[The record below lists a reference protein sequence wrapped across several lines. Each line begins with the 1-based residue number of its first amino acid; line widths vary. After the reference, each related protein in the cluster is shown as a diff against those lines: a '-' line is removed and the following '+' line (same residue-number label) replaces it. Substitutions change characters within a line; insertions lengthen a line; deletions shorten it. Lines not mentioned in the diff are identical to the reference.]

1 MARALRRVGR
11 HQESD
16 SQLPHLPNT
25 PRCAVVRPAEV
36 ADTERPSQPSRA
48 IAWANSASYSR
59 MLLTDL
65 EAHSVARLHDS
76 QCSAASARN
85 TVPQEASRCTASG
98 LVSGQR
104 SRTVDQWVWM
114 SGFADRPL
122 DGTPNWA
129 RSTAGTPQ
137 PAAS

>member
-1 MARALRRVGR
+1 MARALKRVER

-16 SQLPHLPNT
+16 SQLPT
-25 PRCAVVRPAEV
+25 GGGRCQSGHGAHDPWFAVVRPREV

-65 EAHSVARLHDS
+65 EAHSVPRLHDS

-98 LVSGQR
+98 LVSGQW
-104 SRTVDQWVWM
+104 SRTVDQ
-114 SGFADRPL
+114 
-122 DGTPNWA
+122 
-129 RSTAGTPQ
+129 
-137 PAAS
+137 

>member
-25 PRCAVVRPAEV
+25 PRVAVVRPAEV

-48 IAWANSASYSR
+48 RAWANSASYNR

-65 EAHSVARLHDS
+65 EAHSVARLNDS
-76 QCSAASARN
+76 QYSAASARN
-85 TVPQEASRCTASG
+85 TVPQQASRCH
-98 LVSGQR
+98 VSMLTCGQR
-104 SRTVDQWVWM
+104 SRTVDQYVGMW
-114 SGFADRPL
+114 GFADR
-122 DGTPNWA
+122 
-129 RSTAGTPQ
+129 
-137 PAAS
+137 

>member
-16 SQLPHLPNT
+16 SQLHGAHDPWF
-25 PRCAVVRPAEV
+25 AVVRPREV

-65 EAHSVARLHDS
+65 EAHSVPRLHDS

-85 TVPQEASRCTASG
+85 TVPQDASRCTASG
-98 LVSGQR
+98 PVSGQ
-104 SRTVDQWVWM
+104 W
-114 SGFADRPL
+114 P
-122 DGTPNWA
+122 P
-129 RSTAGTPQ
+129 
-137 PAAS
+137 

>member
-1 MARALRRVGR
+1 HGPLKKHPQGPAILGIREGAGRRDADRGAHDPQFAVGR
-11 HQESD
+11 SAA
-16 SQLPHLPNT
+16 L
-25 PRCAVVRPAEV
+25 
-36 ADTERPSQPSRA
+36 ADTERPFQPSRA

-104 SRTVDQWVWM
+104 SRTVDQ
-114 SGFADRPL
+114 
-122 DGTPNWA
+122 
-129 RSTAGTPQ
+129 
-137 PAAS
+137 

>member
-16 SQLPHLPNT
+16 SQLPHLPT
-25 PRCAVVRPAEV
+25 PAAM
-36 ADTERPSQPSRA
+36 DTERPSQPSRA

-104 SRTVDQWVWM
+104 SRTVDQ
-114 SGFADRPL
+114 
-122 DGTPNWA
+122 
-129 RSTAGTPQ
+129 
-137 PAAS
+137 